1 MKLPRDL
8 SGEEVVKLLNRH
20 FGYQPKRSRGS
31 HMTVALLKGTSEHSV
46 TIPGIA
52 TCGSAHW
59 GKSCP
64 TWQHSSVCPKKKS
77 DGGCS
82 NGKDHLPDKVNAI
95 CPVAHIT
102 FTARCRLHAR

>member
-46 TIPGIA
+46 TIPRHRYVRVGTLGQI
-52 TCGSAHW
+52 
-59 GKSCP
+59 
-64 TWQHSSVCPKKKS
+64 VS
-77 DGGCS
+77 DVAAFVS
-82 NGKDHLPDKVNAI
+82 LPEEEV
-95 CPVAHIT
+95 
-102 FTARCRLHAR
+102 RRRLFKR